1 MKKAVTIFSPASI
14 ANVGP
19 GFDIMG
25 FAIDKPGDKIILE
38 ETRESCHRLINK
50 TEFDLPLDPDKNSA
64 AVSLSAFLNYIG
76 SSQKFL
82 ITFLEKIQPGSG
94 IGSSAASSA
103 ASVFGANILMNE
115 PLTRKELVPFA
126 MEGERTASG
135 SAHADNVAPVLLG
148 GFVLVRSYD
157 PLDLIE
163 ILSPSDLFCAV
174 IHPEINLATKESR
187 MILKG
192 NVPLRL
198 AVTQAGNAAG
208 LITGLL
214 RSDYDLIRNSLH
226 DVIAE
231 PARSFLIPGI
241 GKLKEESLKAGALGT
256 SISGSGPSVFSLC
269 KGRKSAE
276 TVAKAM
282 KKVFDDMEIP
292 SKVFVSGVN
301 PEGVC
306 VIKG

>member
-1 MKKAVTIFSPASI
+1 MKRSVTIFSPASI

-25 FAIDKPGDKIILE
+25 FAINDPGDKIILE
-38 ETRESCHRLINK
+38 TTRESSHRIIN
-50 TEFDLPLDPDKNSA
+50 TTGCDLPLDPDKNA
-64 AVSLSAFLNYIG
+64 ATVSLSAFLKHVG
-76 SSQKFL
+76 SKQKFL
-82 ITFLEKIQPGSG
+82 VTFIEKIQPGSG

-103 ASVFGANILMNE
+103 ASVFGANLLLNE

-126 MEGERTASG
+126 MEGERIASG

-157 PLDLIE
+157 PLDLVE
-163 ILSPSDLFCAV
+163 ISSPAGLFCTV
-174 IHPEINLATKESR
+174 IHPGIELATKESR

-192 NVPLRL
+192 NVPLKL
-198 AVTQAGNAAG
+198 AITQAGNAAG

-214 RSDYDLIRNSLH
+214 RSDYKLIRNSLH

-231 PARSFLIPGI
+231 PARSFLIPGFDR
-241 GKLKEESLKAGALGT
+241 LKEASMEAGALGT

-269 KGRKSAE
+269 KSRKTAE
-276 TVAKAM
+276 AVARTM
-282 KKVFDDMEIP
+282 KKVLDSIGIP
-292 SKVFVSGVN
+292 NKVFVSGVN
-301 PEGVC
+301 RMGVQS
-306 VIKG
+306 ISE

>member
-25 FAIDKPGDKIILE
+25 FAINDPGDKIIIE
-38 ETRESCHRLINK
+38 ATRESSHRIYNG
-50 TEFDLPLDPDKNSA
+50 TQFDLPLDPEKNVA
-64 AVSLSAFLNYIG
+64 TVSLSAFLEHIG
-76 SSQKFL
+76 SDQKFR

-103 ASVFGANILMNE
+103 ASVFGANSLLNE
-115 PLTRKELVPFA
+115 PMARKQLVPFA
-126 MEGERTASG
+126 MEGERIASG

-148 GFVLVRSYD
+148 GFVLIRSYE
-157 PLDLIE
+157 PLDLVE
-163 ILSPSDLFCAV
+163 IPSPRDLYCTV
-174 IHPEINLATKESR
+174 IHPEIQLDTKESR

-192 NVPLRL
+192 NVPLKS

-208 LITGLL
+208 LIAGLL
-214 RSDYDLIRNSLH
+214 RSDYDLIRKSLH

-231 PARSFLIPGI
+231 PARSFLIPGFY
-241 GKLKEESLKAGALGT
+241 KLKEASAKAGALGS

-269 KGRKSAE
+269 KGRKTAGA
-276 TVAKAM
+276 VAKAM
-282 KKVFDDMEIP
+282 KKVLDKMEIP
-292 SKVFVSGVN
+292 GSVFISGVN
-301 PEGVC
+301 HEGVR
-306 VIKG
+306 IISD

>member
-1 MKKAVTIFSPASI
+1 MKKSVTIFSPASI

-25 FAIDKPGDKIILE
+25 FAIDDPGDKIVLE
-38 ETRESCHRLINK
+38 ATRESSHRIINR
-50 TEFDLPLDPDKNSA
+50 TGFNLPLDPDKNA
-64 AVSLSAFLNYIG
+64 ATVSLSAFLKNIG
-76 SSQKFL
+76 SRQKFL
-82 ITFLEKIQPGSG
+82 ITFIEKIQPGSG

-103 ASVFGANILMNE
+103 ASVFGANLLLGE

-126 MEGERTASG
+126 MEGERIASG

-148 GFVLVRSYD
+148 GFVLVRSYE

-163 ILSPSDLFCAV
+163 ISSPPDLFCTV
-174 IHPEINLATKESR
+174 IHPEIELATKESR

-214 RSDYDLIRNSLH
+214 RSDYTLIRNSLH

-231 PARSFLIPGI
+231 PARSFLIPGFDM
-241 GKLKEESLKAGALGT
+241 LKAASMKAGALGT

-269 KGRKSAE
+269 KGRKTAGE
-276 TVAKAM
+276 VGRAM
-282 KKVFDDMEIP
+282 KKILDSMGIP
-292 SKVFVSGVN
+292 NKVFVSGVN
-301 PEGVC
+301 KQGVHT
-306 VIKG
+306 VSD

>member
-1 MKKAVTIFSPASI
+1 MKRSVTIFSPASI

-25 FAIDKPGDKIILE
+25 FAINDPGDKIILE
-38 ETRESCHRLINK
+38 ATRESSHRIINRAG
-50 TEFDLPLDPDKNSA
+50 FDLPLDPDKNA
-64 AVSLSAFLNYIG
+64 ATVSLSAFLKKIG
-76 SSQKFL
+76 SRQKFR
-82 ITFLEKIQPGSG
+82 ITFIEKIQPGSG

-103 ASVFGANILMNE
+103 ASVFGANLLLNE
-115 PLTRKELVPFA
+115 PLIRKELVPFA

-163 ILSPSDLFCAV
+163 ISSPPDLFCTV
-174 IHPEINLATKESR
+174 IHPEIELATKESR

-192 NVPLRL
+192 NVPLRI

-214 RSDYDLIRNSLH
+214 RSDYMLIRNSLH

-231 PARSFLIPGI
+231 PARSFLIPGFD
-241 GKLKEESLKAGALGT
+241 KLKEASMKAGALGT

-269 KGRKSAE
+269 KGRKTAAE
-276 TVAKAM
+276 VGKSM
-282 KKVFDDMEIP
+282 KKILDSMGIH

-301 PEGVC
+301 KEGVHA
-306 VIKG
+306 VSD

>member
-1 MKKAVTIFSPASI
+1 MKQAVTIFSPASI

-25 FAIDKPGDKIILE
+25 FAINDPGDKITI
-38 ETRESCHRLINK
+38 ETIRGSSHRIINK
-50 TEFDLPLDPDKNSA
+50 TPFDLPPDPDKNA
-64 AVSLSAFLNYIG
+64 ATVSLSAFLKYIG
-76 SSQKFL
+76 SGQKFL
-82 ITFLEKIQPGSG
+82 ITFLEKIPPGSG

-103 ASVFGANILMNE
+103 ASVFGANLLMNE
-115 PLTRKELVPFA
+115 PLTRKGLVPFA

-135 SAHADNVAPVLLG
+135 SAHADNVAPLLLG
-148 GFVLVRSYD
+148 GFILIRSYE

-163 ILSPSDLFCAV
+163 ILSPPDLFCTV

-231 PARSFLIPGI
+231 PARSFLIPGFDH
-241 GKLKEESLKAGALGT
+241 LKEASMKAGALGT

-269 KGRKSAE
+269 KGRKPAE
-276 TVAKAM
+276 AVARAM
-282 KKVFDDMEIP
+282 KNVLDNLEIP
-292 SKVFVSGVN
+292 NKVFVSGVN
-301 PEGVC
+301 PEGVRL
-306 VIKG
+306 VAD

>member
-1 MKKAVTIFSPASI
+1 MKRSVTIFSPASI

-25 FAIDKPGDKIILE
+25 FAISDPGDKIILE
-38 ETRESCHRLINK
+38 ATRESSHRIINRTGFK
-50 TEFDLPLDPDKNSA
+50 LPLDPDKNA
-64 AVSLSAFLNYIG
+64 ATVSLSAYLAHIG
-76 SSQKFL
+76 SKQKFL
-82 ITFLEKIQPGSG
+82 ITFIDKIKPGSG

-103 ASVFGANILMNE
+103 ASIFGANILLDE

-148 GFVLVRSYD
+148 GFVLIRSYE

-163 ILSPSDLFCAV
+163 ISSPPHLFCTV
-174 IHPEINLATKESR
+174 IHPDIVLATKESR
-187 MILKG
+187 SILKG
-192 NVPLRL
+192 NVPLRI
-198 AVTQAGNAAG
+198 AITQAGNAAG

-214 RSDYDLIRNSLH
+214 RSDYELIRNSLH

-231 PARSFLIPGI
+231 PARSFLIPGFD
-241 GKLKEESLKAGALGT
+241 KLKEASMKAGALGT

-269 KGRKSAE
+269 KGRKTAE
-276 TVAKAM
+276 AVARAL
-282 KKVFDDMEIP
+282 KKVLDNLEIQHN
-292 SKVFVSGVN
+292 VFVSGIN
-301 PEGVC
+301 QEGVR
-306 VIKG
+306 IISD